1 MRSLPPP
8 PRLAVL
14 ESLGLFAR
22 VRLFTSMLLAA
33 LIYAW
38 KFRRLQR
45 LLEPG
50 ETFPA
55 RADVRALQLQRRFIA
70 GAAAGYVASTQ
81 ALQQP
86 FFARTN
92 FIHADVCAYWSNC
105 LIAAD
110 ATMDEEALSLPE
122 VRRLFGESYAAMSRQ
137 IEPDLPIDVRRRLAF
152 RSAALFGADV
162 ADGGRPPTDP
172 GSRLRRYT
180 LHTAAVIGDRVS
192 RLACLHGVPAL
203 ASALEQFYSRTLD
216 LMAAQL
222 ETYDQS
228 IVDDAHDFNW
238 YRSLMHRKFMNVL
251 LVPIALFADPAAG
264 LYPEEPMRLA
274 FHLLNR
280 NFLHRQILDDLIDF
294 DEDVAN
300 HVANTLIYVLV
311 SQGHLASLVAGDA
324 RGADEASLMHALN
337 RSGLLNHPAD
347 GFDDGV
353 LPPVDRGPDGVA
365 PDVASLV
372 HHALENGPDD
382 AALPLGD
389 LAGVCLRRRAALYE
403 AWGAHRHAAV
413 KEIVTQSRVAER
425 FLDAIASG
433 AEQRGIE
440 DALKRCME
448 RSNIQGFVYAYYA
461 RTLRTYEKCVKRWRP
476 RAAPVA
482 RPGHESA

>member
-1 MRSLPPP
+1 MRPLPPP

-14 ESLGLFAR
+14 ESLNLLAR
-22 VRLFTSMLLAA
+22 ARLFGSMLLVAV
-33 LIYAW
+33 IYAW

-45 LLEPG
+45 ALEPG
-50 ETFPA
+50 GVFPA
-55 RADVRALQLQRRFIA
+55 RADVRALQLRRRFIA

-81 ALQQP
+81 ALQQAL
-86 FFARTN
+86 FARMN

-137 IEPDLPIDVRRRLAF
+137 VEPDMPADVRRRLAS

-162 ADGGRPPTDP
+162 ADGGRSSADP

-180 LHTAAVIGDRVS
+180 LHTAAAIGDRVS
-192 RLACLHGVPAL
+192 RLACLHGAT
-203 ASALEQFYSRTLD
+203 AFAGELEQFYSRTLD

-251 LVPIALFADPAAG
+251 LAPISLFADPAAG
-264 LYPEEPMRLA
+264 LYPEEPMRQA

-294 DEDVAN
+294 DEDLAN
-300 HVANTLIYVLV
+300 HVANTLIFVLV
-311 SQGHLASLVAGDA
+311 SQGRLASFVAGQGRDA
-324 RGADEASLMHALN
+324 DKAALMHALN
-337 RSGLLNHPAD
+337 RSGLLGHPAD
-347 GFDDGV
+347 GFDDEV
-353 LPPVDRGPDGVA
+353 LLPGDRDGVP
-365 PDVASLV
+365 PDVAVLAR
-372 HHALENGPDD
+372 HALENGAGD
-382 AALPLGD
+382 AALPLED
-389 LAGVCLRRRAALYE
+389 LAEACLSRRTALYD
-403 AWGAHRHAAV
+403 AWGGRHAAAV
-413 KEIVTQSRVAER
+413 KEIVTQSRIAER
-425 FLDAIASG
+425 ILDAIARG
-433 AEQRGIE
+433 AEQRAIE

-448 RSNIQGFVYAYYA
+448 RSNIHGFVYAYYA
-461 RTLRTYEKCVKRWRP
+461 RTLRTYEKCVKKWRP
-476 RAAPVA
+476 RAA
-482 RPGHESA
+482 RLPG